1 MSRWHD
7 QIKNRPEWHAA
18 RLECFERDGY
28 ACVDCGTDQDLQADH
43 DPVPLWRCL
52 SDEDLAHLAVDVDN
66 LVTRCGPRAN
76 GCNQAKGG
84 RYDGGTLV
92 RHEWINPAY
101 PEVLPALQ

>member
-43 DPVPLWRCL
+43 DFPFTRFAL
-52 SDEDLAHLAVDVDN
+52 DAIFAHYHH
-66 LVTRCGPRAN
+66 TF
-76 GCNQAKGG
+76 G
-84 RYDGGTLV
+84 R
-92 RHEWINPAY
+92 
-101 PEVLPALQ
+101 